1 MQKRNRKWGAG
12 QGRAGGQGGDTR
24 DGKNTPGGRIS
35 KYKGPGVKVNVL
47 WGGPAWR
54 GISKSDNPPVS
65 DGGERRAQNLAR
77 SHSEYEEK
85 PLEGL
90 KPE

>member
-1 MQKRNRKWGAG
+1 M
-12 QGRAGGQGGDTR
+12 
-24 DGKNTPGGRIS
+24 
-35 KYKGPGVKVNVL
+35 NVL